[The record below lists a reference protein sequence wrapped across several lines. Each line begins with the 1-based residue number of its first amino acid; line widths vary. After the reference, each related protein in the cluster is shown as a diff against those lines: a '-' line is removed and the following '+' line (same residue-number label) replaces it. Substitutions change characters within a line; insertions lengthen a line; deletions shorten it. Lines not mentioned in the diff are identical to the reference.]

1 MPESKLSTFVIDCQT
16 DDLEAAATFWSR
28 ALGRAVK
35 APQVGDER
43 YRDLVCGP
51 SEPLLMVQKVAHEG
65 RVHLDIE
72 SDDVEAE
79 VARLEALGAE
89 RIESIRTWVV
99 MRAPTGQRFCV
110 VRPQRAGSE
119 PASLPATAGA
129 EHHARLMALFGSYRG
144 QISTYLDPAAAP
156 ERSLGELHVTPLFGG
171 RWLRLE
177 QSGTV
182 MGKPHAGE
190 MLLGYHRDAAQ
201 FESCWVDSFHT
212 GSAMMF
218 STGDVRADGV
228 IAVTGS
234 YIASRERW
242 GWRTELHLGEEL
254 FVRAV
259 NISPAG
265 EESLAIEARWTCL
278 STRSP

>member
-1 MPESKLSTFVIDCQT
+1 MPGSKLSTFVIDCQT

-28 ALGRAVK
+28 ALGRAVR
-35 APQVGDER
+35 APQAGDDR
-43 YRDLVCGP
+43 YRDLVSGP

-79 VARLEALGAE
+79 VARLVALGAE
-89 RIESIRTWVV
+89 RLESVRTWVV

-110 VRPQRAGSE
+110 VRPQRAASE
-119 PASLPATAGA
+119 PAPLPAA
-129 EHHARLMALFGSYRG
+129 EHHARLMALVGSYRG
-144 QISTYLDPAAAP
+144 QISTFLDPEAPP
-156 ERSLGELHVTPLFGG
+156 ERSVGELHVTPLYGG

-190 MLLGYHRDAAQ
+190 MLLGFHRDAAQ
-201 FESCWVDSFHT
+201 FESTWVDSVHT

-218 STGDVRADGV
+218 STGAARADGV

-234 YIASRERW
+234 YAAGPERW

-254 FVRAV
+254 LVRAV

-265 EESLAIEARWTCL
+265 EESPGIEARWARL
-278 STRSP
+278 SAR